1 MSGHFVL
8 CKLFVLAAV
17 KGIKKQ
23 HLVEVR
29 TLNNPPH
36 AVKVAIESICTLLG
50 EKDLDWK
57 SMRGIII
64 KDNFI
69 PMIVNFNTDALS

>member
-1 MSGHFVL
+1 MYL
-8 CKLFVLAAV
+8 AV

-29 TLNNPPH
+29 ALPNPPP
-36 AVKVAIESICTLLG
+36 AVKLAIESTCALLG

-57 SMRGIII
+57 SLRGLIM

-69 PMIVNFNTDALS
+69 PTIVNFNTEDMT